1 MNIVEVQENLKNFSQ
16 DQLINEINQPSGM
29 VPQFLVLTELGR
41 RNRIKQ
47 DMEGRQA
54 QNQPTVAQEVVS
66 AAGVP
71 QGGIMDMARSMAPK
85 SSIEQNDGVQ
95 MMEEGGKPKNRME
108 MLLAYLR
115 SLGADEEEEVKEA
128 TGGRSIAEIINFGG
142 DFRPVEKADGGVV
155 KMQMAGSPTRE
166 VVLGGKRYITDGS
179 GRVFEA
185 ARRGSMRRGREITDP
200 EIVSAVLAT
209 GPSVASDVG
218 GLGDVS
224 TNLDT
229 LNPIT
234 SQGIASVKTPDAIF
248 TDGMFVGQNTAAE
261 RMPTSNLDSADM
273 SSVLKMTR
281 GVPAMRDPAVIDPTT
296 GLPYNALGSLTQQ
309 AEQAR
314 QADAQAAFDRSL
326 PTPDELM
333 VPFNNTRDL
342 FDPQGLNQQR
352 AERDRILANEIAARG
367 REDELSTFPVRNV
380 FQDNQPQ
387 DSFDA
392 AVGEIAGIGRTN
404 FKTAAAIEAENQNRE
419 DSLST
424 FPIRNVFQ
432 DNQPQDPINFS
443 STRKRRKD
451 RDKNEIKEQADS
463 NVSGRND
470 PPRLDRNEFG
480 LETED
485 IPFSEIPGFGDTPR
499 TPIGSGRGRLQD
511 IPTTPTT
518 DPDTDPDPNSAISSL
533 ESEIAN
539 MLKENEE
546 DREKDKYL
554 ALAKMGLALM
564 SSSQPTFGGALG
576 EAGMA
581 GLDDLQASRQSY
593 RDDKIALLDAR
604 RKLEQARATAASKDK
619 SGLTG
624 TNIISRLNN
633 IQTRKTGLL
642 QKIAELENPSVPSLN
657 PEKSAQ
663 SIETLKR
670 EVADLSVKEQYFQSL
685 LGGIGSLSSS
695 GVDLNATAN

>member
-47 DMEGRQA
+47 DMESRQA

-108 MLLAYLR
+108 ALLAYLR
-115 SLGADEEEEVKEA
+115 SLGADEEEEIKEA
-128 TGGRSIAEIINFGG
+128 TGGRSLAEIINFGG
-142 DFRPVEKADGGVV
+142 DYRPVEKADGGVV
-155 KMQMAGSPTRE
+155 KMQRAGSPTRE
-166 VVLGGKRYITDGS
+166 VVYGGRRYITDGS
-179 GRVFEA
+179 GRVFKST
-185 ARRGSMRRGREITDP
+185 RRGSMRRGQEVTNP
-200 EIVSAVLAT
+200 EIISGVLGT
-209 GPSVASDVG
+209 GPNVMSQTIGNINLSDIYSDTAPSSSLSPINPVVKPE
-218 GLGDVS
+218 LGIYGSPTSILDDS
-224 TNLDT
+224 ENLETQPKTD
-229 LNPIT
+229 
-234 SQGIASVKTPDAIF
+234 ASVQKAI
-248 TDGMFVGQNTAAE
+248 
-261 RMPTSNLDSADM
+261 S
-273 SSVLKMTR
+273 
-281 GVPAMRDPAVIDPTT
+281 
-296 GLPYNALGSLTQQ
+296 
-309 AEQAR
+309 
-314 QADAQAAFDRSL
+314 
-326 PTPDELM
+326 
-333 VPFNNTRDL
+333 
-342 FDPQGLNQQR
+342 
-352 AERDRILANEIAARG
+352 
-367 REDELSTFPVRNV
+367 
-380 FQDNQPQ
+380 
-387 DSFDA
+387 
-392 AVGEIAGIGRTN
+392 EIAGIGSTD
-404 FKTAAAIEAENQNRE
+404 FMTATATEAENQNRE

-511 IPTTPTT
+511 IPQPSTTNT
-518 DPDTDPDPNSAISSL
+518 DPNLDPDPDPDSSSSL
-533 ESEIAN
+533 SSVESEILN

-581 GLDDLQASRQSY
+581 GLDDLQASRKSY

-633 IQTRKTGLL
+633 IQTQKTSIQKEIARLSAPSKDGLIL
-642 QKIAELENPSVPSLN
+642 DDEQKVRLEN
-657 PEKSAQ
+657 
-663 SIETLKR
+663 SIESLRRRIANLDVEEKR
-670 EVADLSVKEQYFQSL
+670 IQSL
-685 LGGIGSLSSS
+685 LGGIGSL
-695 GVDLNATAN
+695 GVDLDATAS

>member
-108 MLLAYLR
+108 ALLAYLR
-115 SLGADEEEEVKEA
+115 SLGADEEEEIKEA
-128 TGGRSIAEIINFGG
+128 TGGKSIAEIINFGG
-142 DFRPVEKADGGVV
+142 DYRPVKKADGGVV
-155 KMQMAGSPTRE
+155 KMQRAGSPTRE
-166 VVLGGKRYITDGS
+166 VVYGGRRYITDGS
-179 GRVFEA
+179 GRVFKST
-185 ARRGSMRRGREITDP
+185 RRGSMRRGQEVTNP
-200 EIVSAVLAT
+200 EIISGVLST
-209 GPSVASDVG
+209 GPNVMSQTIGNINLSDIYSDTAPNLSPSNINPVVKPE
-218 GLGDVS
+218 LGIYGS
-224 TNLDT
+224 
-229 LNPIT
+229 
-234 SQGIASVKTPDAIF
+234 
-248 TDGMFVGQNTAAE
+248 
-261 RMPTSNLDSADM
+261 PTSILDDSENLEPQP
-273 SSVLKMTR
+273 KT
-281 GVPAMRDPAVIDPTT
+281 
-296 GLPYNALGSLTQQ
+296 
-309 AEQAR
+309 
-314 QADAQAAFDRSL
+314 DA
-326 PTPDELM
+326 
-333 VPFNNTRDL
+333 
-342 FDPQGLNQQR
+342 
-352 AERDRILANEIAARG
+352 
-367 REDELSTFPVRNV
+367 NV
-380 FQDNQPQ
+380 QKAI
-387 DSFDA
+387 S
-392 AVGEIAGIGRTN
+392 EIAGIGSTD
-404 FKTAAAIEAENQNRE
+404 FMTATATEAENQNRE
-419 DSLST
+419 DSFST

-443 STRKRRKD
+443 STRKRRTD

-593 RDDKIALLDAR
+593 RDDKITLLDAQ
-604 RKLEQARATAASKDK
+604 RKLEQAKATAASKDK

-642 QKIAELENPSVPSLN
+642 QKIAELENPTVPSID
-657 PEKSAQ
+657 PEKTKQ
-663 SIETLKR
+663 SIEILKR
-670 EVADLSVKEQYFQSL
+670 EVADLSVKEKYFQSL

-695 GVDLNATAN
+695 SADFDATAN

>member
-41 RNRIKQ
+41 RNRMKQ
-47 DMEGRQA
+47 DIEGRQA

-115 SLGADEEEEVKEA
+115 SLGADEEEEIKEA
-128 TGGRSIAEIINFGG
+128 TGGKSIAEIINFGG

-166 VVLGGKRYITDGS
+166 VVYGGKRYITDGS
-179 GRVFEA
+179 GRVFNST
-185 ARRGSMRRGREITDP
+185 RRGSMRRGQEVTNP
-200 EIVSAVLAT
+200 EIISGVLGT
-209 GPSVASDVG
+209 GPNVMSQTIGNINLSDIYSDTAPSSSLSPINPVVKPE
-218 GLGDVS
+218 LGIYGSPTSILDDS
-224 TNLDT
+224 ENLEPQPKTD
-229 LNPIT
+229 
-234 SQGIASVKTPDAIF
+234 ASVQKAI
-248 TDGMFVGQNTAAE
+248 
-261 RMPTSNLDSADM
+261 S
-273 SSVLKMTR
+273 
-281 GVPAMRDPAVIDPTT
+281 
-296 GLPYNALGSLTQQ
+296 
-309 AEQAR
+309 
-314 QADAQAAFDRSL
+314 
-326 PTPDELM
+326 
-333 VPFNNTRDL
+333 
-342 FDPQGLNQQR
+342 
-352 AERDRILANEIAARG
+352 
-367 REDELSTFPVRNV
+367 
-380 FQDNQPQ
+380 
-387 DSFDA
+387 
-392 AVGEIAGIGRTN
+392 EIAGIGSTD
-404 FKTAAAIEAENQNRE
+404 FMTATATEAENQNRE

-518 DPDTDPDPNSAISSL
+518 DPDTDTDTDPDPNSAISSL

-593 RDDKIALLDAR
+593 RDDKITLLDAQ

-624 TNIISRLNN
+624 SNIVSTLNN
-633 IQTRKTGLL
+633 IRN
-642 QKIAELENPSVPSLN
+642 QKAKAMSDLSKINPSFEGGELS
-657 PEKSAQ
+657 EKQKNDA
-663 SIETLKR
+663 EMLRR
-670 EVADLSVKEQYFQSL
+670 EIANLTVMESTYAGM

>member
-41 RNRIKQ
+41 RNRMKQ
-47 DMEGRQA
+47 DIEGRQA

-95 MMEEGGKPKNRME
+95 MMEEGGTPKNRME
-108 MLLAYLR
+108 RLLAYLR

-128 TGGRSIAEIINFGG
+128 TGGKSIAEIINFGG

-166 VVLGGKRYITDGS
+166 VVYGGKRYITDGS
-179 GRVFEA
+179 GRVFNST
-185 ARRGSMRRGREITDP
+185 RRGSMRRGQEVTNP
-200 EIVSAVLAT
+200 EIISGVLGT
-209 GPSVASDVG
+209 GPNVMSQTIGNINLSDIYSDTAPSSSLSPINPVVKPE
-218 GLGDVS
+218 LGIYGSPTSILDDS
-224 TNLDT
+224 ENLEPQPKTD
-229 LNPIT
+229 
-234 SQGIASVKTPDAIF
+234 ASVQKAI
-248 TDGMFVGQNTAAE
+248 
-261 RMPTSNLDSADM
+261 S
-273 SSVLKMTR
+273 
-281 GVPAMRDPAVIDPTT
+281 
-296 GLPYNALGSLTQQ
+296 
-309 AEQAR
+309 
-314 QADAQAAFDRSL
+314 
-326 PTPDELM
+326 
-333 VPFNNTRDL
+333 
-342 FDPQGLNQQR
+342 
-352 AERDRILANEIAARG
+352 
-367 REDELSTFPVRNV
+367 
-380 FQDNQPQ
+380 
-387 DSFDA
+387 
-392 AVGEIAGIGRTN
+392 EIAGIGSTD
-404 FKTAAAIEAENQNRE
+404 FMTATATEAENQNRE

-518 DPDTDPDPNSAISSL
+518 DPDTDTDTDPDPNSAISSL

-593 RDDKIALLDAR
+593 RDDKITLLDAQ

-624 TNIISRLNN
+624 SNIVSTLNN
-633 IQTRKTGLL
+633 IRN
-642 QKIAELENPSVPSLN
+642 QKAKAMSDLSKINPSFEGGELS
-657 PEKSAQ
+657 EKQKNDA
-663 SIETLKR
+663 EMLRR
-670 EVADLSVKEQYFQSL
+670 EIANLTVMESTYAGM

>member
-41 RNRIKQ
+41 RNRMKQ
-47 DMEGRQA
+47 DIEGRQA

-95 MMEEGGKPKNRME
+95 MMEEGGTPKNRME

-166 VVLGGKRYITDGS
+166 VVYGGKRYITDGS
-179 GRVFEA
+179 GRVFNST
-185 ARRGSMRRGREITDP
+185 RRGSMRRGQEVTNP
-200 EIVSAVLAT
+200 EIISGVLGT
-209 GPSVASDVG
+209 GPNVMSQTIGNINLSDIYSDTAPSSSLSPINPVVKPE
-218 GLGDVS
+218 LGIYGSPTSILDDS
-224 TNLDT
+224 ENLEPQPKTD
-229 LNPIT
+229 
-234 SQGIASVKTPDAIF
+234 ASVQKAI
-248 TDGMFVGQNTAAE
+248 
-261 RMPTSNLDSADM
+261 S
-273 SSVLKMTR
+273 
-281 GVPAMRDPAVIDPTT
+281 
-296 GLPYNALGSLTQQ
+296 
-309 AEQAR
+309 
-314 QADAQAAFDRSL
+314 
-326 PTPDELM
+326 
-333 VPFNNTRDL
+333 
-342 FDPQGLNQQR
+342 
-352 AERDRILANEIAARG
+352 
-367 REDELSTFPVRNV
+367 
-380 FQDNQPQ
+380 
-387 DSFDA
+387 
-392 AVGEIAGIGRTN
+392 EIAGIGSTD
-404 FKTAAAIEAENQNRE
+404 FMTATATEAENQNRE

-518 DPDTDPDPNSAISSL
+518 DPDTDTDTDTDPDPNSAISSL

-593 RDDKIALLDAR
+593 RDDKITLLDAQ

-624 TNIISRLNN
+624 SNIVSTLNN
-633 IQTRKTGLL
+633 IRN
-642 QKIAELENPSVPSLN
+642 QKAKAMSDLSKINPSFEGGELS
-657 PEKSAQ
+657 EKQKNDA
-663 SIETLKR
+663 EMLRR
-670 EVADLSVKEQYFQSL
+670 EIANLTVMESTYAGM

>member
-1 MNIVEVQENLKNFSQ
+1 MNIVEVQDNLKNFSQ

-108 MLLAYLR
+108 ALLAYLR
-115 SLGADEEEEVKEA
+115 SLGADEEEEIKEA
-128 TGGRSIAEIINFGG
+128 TGGKSIAEIINFGG
-142 DFRPVEKADGGVV
+142 DYRPVKKADGGVV
-155 KMQMAGSPTRE
+155 KMQRAGSPTRE
-166 VVLGGKRYITDGS
+166 VVYGGRRYITDGS
-179 GRVFEA
+179 GRVFKST
-185 ARRGSMRRGREITDP
+185 RRGSMRRGQEVTNP
-200 EIVSAVLAT
+200 EIISGVLST
-209 GPSVASDVG
+209 GPNVMSQTIGNINLSDIYSDTAPNLSPSNINPVVKPE
-218 GLGDVS
+218 LGIYGS
-224 TNLDT
+224 
-229 LNPIT
+229 
-234 SQGIASVKTPDAIF
+234 
-248 TDGMFVGQNTAAE
+248 
-261 RMPTSNLDSADM
+261 PTSILDDSENLEPQP
-273 SSVLKMTR
+273 KT
-281 GVPAMRDPAVIDPTT
+281 
-296 GLPYNALGSLTQQ
+296 
-309 AEQAR
+309 
-314 QADAQAAFDRSL
+314 DA
-326 PTPDELM
+326 
-333 VPFNNTRDL
+333 
-342 FDPQGLNQQR
+342 
-352 AERDRILANEIAARG
+352 
-367 REDELSTFPVRNV
+367 NV
-380 FQDNQPQ
+380 QKAI
-387 DSFDA
+387 S
-392 AVGEIAGIGRTN
+392 EIAGIGSTD
-404 FKTAAAIEAENQNRE
+404 FMTATATEAENQNRE
-419 DSLST
+419 DSFST

-443 STRKRRKD
+443 STRKRRTD

-554 ALAKMGLALM
+554 AIVRGDNAI
-564 SSSQPTFGGALG
+564 P
-576 EAGMA
+576 
-581 GLDDLQASRQSY
+581 RQDM
-593 RDDKIALLDAR
+593 R
-604 RKLEQARATAASKDK
+604 
-619 SGLTG
+619 
-624 TNIISRLNN
+624 
-633 IQTRKTGLL
+633 IQ
-642 QKIAELENPSVPSLN
+642 
-657 PEKSAQ
+657 
-663 SIETLKR
+663 
-670 EVADLSVKEQYFQSL
+670 
-685 LGGIGSLSSS
+685 
-695 GVDLNATAN
+695 

>member
-1 MNIVEVQENLKNFSQ
+1 MNIVEVQDNLKNFSQ

-85 SSIEQNDGVQ
+85 SSIEQNDAV
-95 MMEEGGKPKNRME
+95 MMMKEGGKPKYKNRMD

-142 DFRPVEKADGGVV
+142 DYRPVEKADGGVV
-155 KMQMAGSPTRE
+155 KMQRAGSPTRE
-166 VVLGGKRYITDGS
+166 VVYGGKRYITDGS
-179 GRVFEA
+179 GRVFNST
-185 ARRGSMRRGREITDP
+185 RRGSMRRGQEVTNP
-200 EIVSAVLAT
+200 EIISGVLGT
-209 GPSVASDVG
+209 GPNVMSQTIGNINLSDIYSDTAPSSSLSPINPVVKPE
-218 GLGDVS
+218 LGIYGSPTSILDDS
-224 TNLDT
+224 ENLETQPTTD
-229 LNPIT
+229 
-234 SQGIASVKTPDAIF
+234 ASVQKAI
-248 TDGMFVGQNTAAE
+248 
-261 RMPTSNLDSADM
+261 S
-273 SSVLKMTR
+273 
-281 GVPAMRDPAVIDPTT
+281 
-296 GLPYNALGSLTQQ
+296 
-309 AEQAR
+309 
-314 QADAQAAFDRSL
+314 
-326 PTPDELM
+326 
-333 VPFNNTRDL
+333 
-342 FDPQGLNQQR
+342 
-352 AERDRILANEIAARG
+352 
-367 REDELSTFPVRNV
+367 
-380 FQDNQPQ
+380 
-387 DSFDA
+387 
-392 AVGEIAGIGRTN
+392 EIAGIGSTD
-404 FKTAAAIEAENQNRE
+404 FMTATATEAENQNRE

-432 DNQPQDPINFS
+432 DNQPQEGDLNFS

-451 RDKNEIKEQADS
+451 RNKNEIKEQADS

-511 IPTTPTT
+511 IPQSSTTNT
-518 DPDTDPDPNSAISSL
+518 DPNTDPDPDPDSSSSL
-533 ESEIAN
+533 SSVESEILN

-546 DREKDKYL
+546 EREQDKYL

-581 GLDDLQASRQSY
+581 GLDDLQASRKSY
-593 RDDKIALLDAR
+593 RDDKITLLDAR

-624 TNIISRLNN
+624 SNVVSLLNN
-633 IQTRKTGLL
+633 ARTRKSNTLA
-642 QKIAELENPSVPSLN
+642 KIAEEMPTGIEAATPMT
-657 PEKSAQ
+657 PEKLAA
-663 SIETLKR
+663 IEGLR
-670 EVADLSVKEQYFQSL
+670 RDVARLDVEISTYEAM
-685 LGGIGSLSSS
+685 LGGIGSL

>member
-1 MNIVEVQENLKNFSQ
+1 MSQTIGNINLSDIYSDTAPNLSPSN
-16 DQLINEINQPSGM
+16 INP
-29 VPQFLVLTELGR
+29 VVKPELG
-41 RNRIKQ
+41 I
-47 DMEGRQA
+47 
-54 QNQPTVAQEVVS
+54 
-66 AAGVP
+66 
-71 QGGIMDMARSMAPK
+71 
-85 SSIEQNDGVQ
+85 
-95 MMEEGGKPKNRME
+95 
-108 MLLAYLR
+108 Y
-115 SLGADEEEEVKEA
+115 
-128 TGGRSIAEIINFGG
+128 
-142 DFRPVEKADGGVV
+142 
-155 KMQMAGSPTRE
+155 GSPTSILDDSE
-166 VVLGGKRYITDGS
+166 NLEPQPKTDAN
-179 GRVFEA
+179 V
-185 ARRGSMRRGREITDP
+185 
-200 EIVSAVLAT
+200 
-209 GPSVASDVG
+209 
-218 GLGDVS
+218 
-224 TNLDT
+224 
-229 LNPIT
+229 
-234 SQGIASVKTPDAIF
+234 QKAI
-248 TDGMFVGQNTAAE
+248 
-261 RMPTSNLDSADM
+261 S
-273 SSVLKMTR
+273 
-281 GVPAMRDPAVIDPTT
+281 
-296 GLPYNALGSLTQQ
+296 
-309 AEQAR
+309 
-314 QADAQAAFDRSL
+314 
-326 PTPDELM
+326 
-333 VPFNNTRDL
+333 
-342 FDPQGLNQQR
+342 
-352 AERDRILANEIAARG
+352 
-367 REDELSTFPVRNV
+367 
-380 FQDNQPQ
+380 
-387 DSFDA
+387 
-392 AVGEIAGIGRTN
+392 EIAGIGSTD
-404 FKTAAAIEAENQNRE
+404 FMTATATEAENQNRE
-419 DSLST
+419 DSFST

-443 STRKRRKD
+443 STRKRRTD

-593 RDDKIALLDAR
+593 RDDKITLLDAQ

-642 QKIAELENPSVPSLN
+642 QKIAELENPTVPSID
-657 PEKSAQ
+657 PEKTKQ
-663 SIETLKR
+663 SIEILKR
-670 EVADLSVKEQYFQSL
+670 EVADLSVKEKYFQSL

-695 GVDLNATAN
+695 SADFDATAN

>member
-41 RNRIKQ
+41 RNRMKQ
-47 DMEGRQA
+47 DIEGRQA

-95 MMEEGGKPKNRME
+95 MMEEGGTPKNRME
-108 MLLAYLR
+108 RLLAYLR

-166 VVLGGKRYITDGS
+166 VVYGGKRYITDGS
-179 GRVFEA
+179 GRVFNST
-185 ARRGSMRRGREITDP
+185 RRGSMRRGQEVTNP
-200 EIVSAVLAT
+200 EIISGVLGT
-209 GPSVASDVG
+209 GPNVMSQTIGNINLSDIYSDTAPSSSLSPINPVVKPE
-218 GLGDVS
+218 LGIYGSPTSILDDS
-224 TNLDT
+224 ENLEPQPKTD
-229 LNPIT
+229 
-234 SQGIASVKTPDAIF
+234 ASVQKAI
-248 TDGMFVGQNTAAE
+248 
-261 RMPTSNLDSADM
+261 S
-273 SSVLKMTR
+273 
-281 GVPAMRDPAVIDPTT
+281 
-296 GLPYNALGSLTQQ
+296 
-309 AEQAR
+309 
-314 QADAQAAFDRSL
+314 
-326 PTPDELM
+326 
-333 VPFNNTRDL
+333 
-342 FDPQGLNQQR
+342 
-352 AERDRILANEIAARG
+352 
-367 REDELSTFPVRNV
+367 
-380 FQDNQPQ
+380 
-387 DSFDA
+387 
-392 AVGEIAGIGRTN
+392 EIAGIGSTD
-404 FKTAAAIEAENQNRE
+404 FMTATATEAENQNRE

-518 DPDTDPDPNSAISSL
+518 DPDTDTDTDPDPNSAISSL

-593 RDDKIALLDAR
+593 RDDKITLLDAQ

-624 TNIISRLNN
+624 SNIVSTLNN
-633 IQTRKTGLL
+633 IRN
-642 QKIAELENPSVPSLN
+642 QKAKAMSDLSKINPSFEGGELS
-657 PEKSAQ
+657 EKQKNDA
-663 SIETLKR
+663 EMLRR
-670 EVADLSVKEQYFQSL
+670 EIANLTVMESTYAGM